1 MFSESSISVSSTRIW
16 PVLSISLFSIQKFML
31 PWKNLKT
38 PYEFDLLC
46 EKYKLPL
53 NLVSGNKTLWPAPP
67 PPPPQKKQKTK
78 PHGTLLPLKVKVR
91 DRLGQELEFP
101 GGFFPRNVKFT
112 LLLNFI
118 IKSPVTFF
126 LKKKSI
132 MGDFL
137 FANFQVF

>member
-38 PYEFDLLC
+38 PHEFDLLR

-53 NLVSGNKTLWPAPP
+53 NLVSGHTPLWTPP
-67 PPPPQKKQKTK
+67 PPKKKKKKKTQKN
-78 PHGTLLPLKVKVR
+78 GTLLPLKVKVR

>member
-38 PYEFDLLC
+38 PYEFDLLR

-53 NLVSGNKTLWPAPP
+53 NLVSRNKPLWTPP
-67 PPPPQKKQKTK
+67 PKKNNKK
-78 PHGTLLPLKVKVR
+78 KKKKKNGTLLPLKLKVR